1 MKTMTTTVILLM
13 VTLQL
18 FAQNGVSTVTESFYS
33 SGKIY
38 VVVACVM
45 VILLGLLL
53 FLFTVDRRLKKLE
66 KKSAVKN

>member
-1 MKTMTTTVILLM
+1 MKTMITTVFLVM

-18 FAQNGVSTVTESFYS
+18 FAQNGASTVTDSFYA

-45 VILLGLLL
+45 VILLGLLI

-66 KKSAVKN
+66 KKSANKN